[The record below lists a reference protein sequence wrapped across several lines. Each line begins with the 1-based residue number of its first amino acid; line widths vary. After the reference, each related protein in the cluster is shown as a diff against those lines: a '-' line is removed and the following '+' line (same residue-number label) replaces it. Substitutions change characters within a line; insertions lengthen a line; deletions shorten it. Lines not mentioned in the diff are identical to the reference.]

1 MEVLKRGLVLLM
13 VFMVFQRG
21 EGQLFEN
28 FYRGTCPNLEMIVKQ
43 VVSTKFSQTFVTI
56 PATLRLFFHDCFVEG
71 CDASV
76 MIASPNGDAEK
87 DAQDNLSLAGD
98 GFDTVIK
105 AKQAV
110 EKQCPGIVS
119 CADIL
124 ALAARDVVVLA
135 GGPSWEVELGRR
147 DGLVSQASKVA
158 GNLPDPEFNLV
169 QLNTIFA
176 KNNLTQFDMI
186 ALSGAHTLGFSHC
199 NRFSN
204 RLYSSSS
211 PVVDP
216 SLDPNYAQQLMQA
229 CPQNVDPSI
238 AINMDPETPRTFDN
252 VYYQNLVSGK
262 GLFTSDE
269 VLFSDPASQPTGR
282 CTSGSKLIC
291 NSPLGQKFEL
301 RKKMEIIGRCF
312 TLFIL
317 VIILRV
323 GEGKLSQAFYN
334 STCPNVESIGCDAS
348 IMIAS
353 PNGDAEKDAP
363 DNLSLAGD
371 GFDTV
376 IKAKK
381 AVEAKCPKV
390 VSCADILAIAT
401 RDVIVLAGGPSF
413 EVELGRR
420 DGLVSK
426 ASSVAGQLPGPNFN
440 LSQLNSMFAQ
450 HNLTQTDMIAL
461 SGTHTVGFS
470 HCSRFANRLYSF
482 SPSSPVD
489 PDLDPTYVKQLKQAC
504 PQNVDPSIAINMD
517 PVTPRTFDNK
527 YFKNLVA
534 KKGLFTS
541 DEVLYTNRTSRP
553 TVVRFSK
560 KQNVFKEAFITA
572 MRKLGRVGVKTDRGM
587 LVALANSGIRVIV
600 SIPNEQ
606 LLGIG
611 QSNSLQLIGSLGT
624 SLHIILQPTSR
635 QFVLVPRF

>member
-1 MEVLKRGLVLLM
+1 MEVLQRGLVLLM

-43 VVSTKFSQTFVTI
+43 VVSTKFTQTFVTI

-110 EKQCPGIVS
+110 EVQCPGIVS

-204 RLYSSSS
+204 RLYSFSSS
-211 PVVDP
+211 SVVDP

-269 VLFSDPASQPTGR
+269 VLFSDPASQPTV
-282 CTSGSKLIC
+282 SD
-291 NSPLGQKFEL
+291 F
-301 RKKMEIIGRCF
+301 
-312 TLFIL
+312 
-317 VIILRV
+317 
-323 GEGKLSQAFYN
+323 
-334 STCPNVESIGCDAS
+334 AS
-348 IMIAS
+348 
-353 PNGDAEKDAP
+353 N
-363 DNLSLAGD
+363 
-371 GFDTV
+371 
-376 IKAKK
+376 
-381 AVEAKCPKV
+381 
-390 VSCADILAIAT
+390 
-401 RDVIVLAGGPSF
+401 
-413 EVELGRR
+413 
-420 DGLVSK
+420 
-426 ASSVAGQLPGPNFN
+426 PGNFN
-440 LSQLNSMFAQ
+440 
-450 HNLTQTDMIAL
+450 
-461 SGTHTVGFS
+461 G
-470 HCSRFANRLYSF
+470 
-482 SPSSPVD
+482 
-489 PDLDPTYVKQLKQAC
+489 
-504 PQNVDPSIAINMD
+504 
-517 PVTPRTFDNK
+517 
-527 YFKNLVA
+527 
-534 KKGLFTS
+534 
-541 DEVLYTNRTSRP
+541 
-553 TVVRFSK
+553 
-560 KQNVFKEAFITA
+560 AFITA
-572 MRKLGRVGVKTDRGM
+572 MRKLGRVGVKTG
-587 LVALANSGIRVIV
+587 NEGEIRMDC
-600 SIPNEQ
+600 
-606 LLGIG
+606 
-611 QSNSLQLIGSLGT
+611 T
-624 SLHIILQPTSR
+624 K
-635 QFVLVPRF
+635 FKDA